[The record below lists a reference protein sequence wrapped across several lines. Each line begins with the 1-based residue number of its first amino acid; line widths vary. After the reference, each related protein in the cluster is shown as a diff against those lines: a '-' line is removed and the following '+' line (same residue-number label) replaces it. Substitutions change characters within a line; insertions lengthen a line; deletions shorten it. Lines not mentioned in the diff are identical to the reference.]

1 MDEVKNEKGGVSV
14 STENIF
20 PVIKQWLYSEKEIFL
35 RELVS
40 NACDAVT
47 KHKRLVSLSEAAEST
62 DPYRITVTLDKEL
75 KTLTVS
81 DNGIGMSEKELS
93 QLCEK
98 LQSDTLSSDSIGLFN
113 INQRL
118 RLHFN
123 EKHCLKIKSRKGFGT
138 TVSFT
143 VPLDYGKEESI

>member
-1 MDEVKNEKGGVSV
+1 MSKEIKTMDEVKNEKGGVSV

-81 DNGIGMSEKELS
+81 DNGIGMSADEIKKYICQIALS
-93 QLCEK
+93 
-98 LQSDTLSSDSIGLFN
+98 
-113 INQRL
+113 
-118 RLHFN
+118 
-123 EKHCLKIKSRKGFGT
+123 GT
-138 TVSFT
+138 RDLV
-143 VPLDYGKEESI
+143 